1 MRLLRP
7 IHFSGLSLISGLLG
21 LVVSTAAL
29 AKLPAPSDEAKAKA
43 AVTAAKTAWTDK
55 VSAYQLCQAMN
66 RTAEGYR
73 KSAKAAGK
81 ELQPV
86 VETPACT
93 DPGPFVPPEPAASA
107 VAGGTV
113 APAATS
119 PSAAKVA
126 TASAPPASPAQQP
139 KK

>member
-1 MRLLRP
+1 MRLRP
-7 IHFSGLSLISGLLG
+7 LYLSGLSLLLG
-21 LVVSTAAL
+21 LITATAAS

-43 AVTAAKTAWTDK
+43 ALTAAKTAWTDK

-66 RTAEGYR
+66 RTADAYR

-86 VETPACT
+86 VETPACA
-93 DPGPFVPPEPAASA
+93 DPGPFVPPEVAASA
-107 VAGGTV
+107 PATATAAAAPTAAVATA
-113 APAATS
+113 APAA
-119 PSAAKVA
+119 
-126 TASAPPASPAQQP
+126 QP

>member
-7 IHFSGLSLISGLLG
+7 IHFSGLSLVSGLLG
-21 LVVSTAAL
+21 LLVSTAAL

-86 VETPACT
+86 VETPACA

-107 VAGGTV
+107 VAGG
-113 APAATS
+113 AAAS

-126 TASAPPASPAQQP
+126 TASAPPASPAPQP